1 MPGHGFLIT
10 RYPFFPDA
18 VAWPFSS
25 TTAISVP
32 GIGLVAEPGFSEIVS
47 SPGSGESII
56 PPVSVCHHVSTI
68 GHFDF
73 PIIVKYQRHTSGFI
87 GSPTVPKSLSE
98 ERSNELGSVSP
109 NFINILNAVGVV

>member
-1 MPGHGFLIT
+1 MLDGSS
-10 RYPFFPDA
+10 FPC
-18 VAWPFSS
+18 SS
-25 TTAISVP
+25 TTVISVP
-32 GIGLVAEPGFSEIVS
+32 GIGLVAEPGFSGIVS

-73 PIIVKYQRHTSGFI
+73 PIVLKYQRQTSGFI

-98 ERSNELGSVSP
+98 EV
-109 NFINILNAVGVV
+109 